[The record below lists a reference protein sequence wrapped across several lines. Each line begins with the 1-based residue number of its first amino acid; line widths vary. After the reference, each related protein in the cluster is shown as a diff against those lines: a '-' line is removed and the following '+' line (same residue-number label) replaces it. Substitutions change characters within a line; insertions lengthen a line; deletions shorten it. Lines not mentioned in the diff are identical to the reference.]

1 MKRQSKNQI
10 KKVIRG
16 LKKASK
22 SHAAQA
28 KSLQKVVNKTKTKTK
43 NKKRR

>member
-1 MKRQSKNQI
+1 MLKKKRAI
-10 KKVIRG
+10 KKVIKG

-28 KSLQKVVNKTKTKTK
+28 RKLKGVINGSKTKRT
-43 NKKRR
+43 

>member
-1 MKRQSKNQI
+1 MKSKV
-10 KKVIRG
+10 KKVIKG

-28 KSLQKVVNKTKTKTK
+28 KTLQTIVKKSKTK
-43 NKKRR
+43 R